1 MFDIRISNLNAGSYL
16 CTTPEK
22 DPEKEEKENKDIYL
36 QYCLEHRCTFTP
48 MVYSADGI
56 PRAEALSAQRR
67 LATLLSYN
75 LKWEYS

>member
-48 MVYSADGI
+48 MFYSEDVI
-56 PRAEALSAQRR
+56 PGVGALVSQKRIAA
-67 LATLLSYN
+67 LFSFK
-75 LKWEYS
+75 LKWK